1 MGEVHTIKLGKAGES
16 RVISDLLFKGCHVYP
31 NSDESN
37 RVDMVAE
44 YNNKLYRLQIK
55 TYTKLHPR
63 DNHAELKF
71 YQNRDINDKYTK
83 ADVDYMVFYVIPMG
97 CILYIPIEDTS
108 RNNSITL
115 SGVKSNRTVIKL
127 YEDFPHN
134 PIKTE
139 AMREQ
144 GEIFDRKDS

>member
-1 MGEVHTIKLGKAGES
+1 MSEVHTHKLGKAGEN
-16 RVISDLLFKGCHVYP
+16 RVMSDLLFKGCNVYP

-44 YNNKLYRLQIK
+44 YNNKMYRLQVK
-55 TYTKLHPR
+55 TITKMHQR
-63 DNHAELKF
+63 DNSVEIKF
-71 YQNRDINDKYTK
+71 YQHDTKHKYTK
-83 ADVDYMVFYVIPMG
+83 ADVDYMVFYVIPMA
-97 CILYIPIEDTS
+97 CILYIPIEDTRR
-108 RNNSITL
+108 RNAIFL
-115 SGVKSNRTVIKL
+115 SGTKSNRAIIKL

-144 GEIFDRKDS
+144 GTLFDKKDS

>member
-1 MGEVHTIKLGKAGES
+1 MGEVPSVKLGKAGEN
-16 RVISDLLFKGCHVYP
+16 RVMSDLLFKGCNVYP

-37 RVDMVAE
+37 KVDMVAE
-44 YNNKLYRLQIK
+44 YNNKMYRLQVK
-55 TYTKLHPR
+55 TITKMHPR
-63 DNHAELKF
+63 DNSVEIKF
-71 YQNRDINDKYTK
+71 YKHDTKHKYTK

-97 CILYIPIEDTS
+97 CILYIPIEDT
-108 RNNSITL
+108 RRRNSINL
-115 SGVKSNRTVIKL
+115 SGTKSNRAVIKL

-144 GEIFDRKDS
+144 GKLFDERNN

>member
-1 MGEVHTIKLGKAGES
+1 MGEVLSVKLGKAGEN
-16 RVISDLLFKGCHVYP
+16 RVMSDLLFKGCHVYP

-37 RVDMVAE
+37 RVDMVVE
-44 YNNKLYRLQIK
+44 YNNKMYRLQVK
-55 TYTKLHPR
+55 TITKMHPR
-63 DNHAELKF
+63 DNSVEIKF
-71 YQNRDINDKYTK
+71 YKEYVVNKYTK

-97 CILYIPIEDTS
+97 CILYIPIEET
-108 RNNSITL
+108 RRRNSIHL
-115 SGVKSNRTVIKL
+115 SGTKSNRAVIKL

-144 GEIFDRKDS
+144 GKLFDERNN